1 MGLVPE
7 DRRLQGLVVDH
18 SVADNLALASLP
30 RLSRFGF
37 VGPGRVAAFAQRLIK
52 ALSIKVS
59 NPRVRAGAL
68 SGGNQQRI
76 VLGKWMGGN
85 VRLLLL
91 DEPTRGIDVGAK
103 VELFG
108 ELRRIAGEGVAMLVA
123 SSEIDEI
130 LPNCDRILVFF
141 AGRLVGE
148 FPPGEQNRTAIVNAM
163 VTGQALARAGA

>member
-1 MGLVPE
+1 
-7 DRRLQGLVVDH
+7 
-18 SVADNLALASLP
+18 
-30 RLSRFGF
+30 
-37 VGPGRVAAFAQRLIK
+37 
-52 ALSIKVS
+52 
-59 NPRVRAGAL
+59 
-68 SGGNQQRI
+68 
-76 VLGKWMGGN
+76 MGGN

-108 ELRRIAGEGVAMLVA
+108 ELRRIASEGVAMLVA

-148 FPPGEQNRTAIVNAM
+148 FPPGEKNRTAIVNAM
-163 VTGQALARAGA
+163 VTGQAPARVSA